1 MLAKCTKRVIEK
13 VFNNEEAERIEK
25 ILDLVDRGRISG
37 QKAEE
42 LIYFYVRQ
50 TTNEDFEMKIKEALE
65 SRKKRQ
71 MSEETRKKRYAEKL
85 AKLQKQY
92 GITE

>member
-13 VFNNEEAERIEK
+13 VFIEEEAERIEK
-25 ILDLVDRGRISG
+25 ILELVEKGRISG

-50 TTNEDFEMKIKEALE
+50 TKILK
-65 SRKKRQ
+65 
-71 MSEETRKKRYAEKL
+71 
-85 AKLQKQY
+85 
-92 GITE
+92 

>member
-13 VFNNEEAERIEK
+13 VFTEEESERIEK
-25 ILDLVDRGRISG
+25 ILELVDKGRISG
-37 QKAEE
+37 KNGEE

-50 TTNEDFEMKIKEALE
+50 TTNEDFEMRLKESLE
-65 SRKKRQ
+65 PRKKRQ
-71 MSEETRKKRYAEKL
+71 MSEETKQKRYAEKL
-85 AKLQKQY
+85 AKLKKQY

>member
-13 VFNNEEAERIEK
+13 VFIEEEAERIEK

-37 QKAEE
+37 KNGEE

-50 TTNEDFEMKIKEALE
+50 TTKEDFEQKLKEALE
-65 SRKKRQ
+65 PRKKRQ
-71 MSEETRKKRYAEKL
+71 MSEATKQKRYAEKL
-85 AKLQKQY
+85 EKLKKQY
-92 GITE
+92 GIME

>member
-13 VFNNEEAERIEK
+13 VFTEEEAKRIEK
-25 ILDLVDRGRISG
+25 ILELVDIGRISG

-50 TTNEDFEMKIKEALE
+50 TTKEDFEQKLIEALE
-65 SRKKRQ
+65 PRKKRQ
-71 MSEETRKKRYAEKL
+71 MSEETKQKRYAEKL
-85 AKLQKQY
+85 AKLKKQY

>member
-13 VFNNEEAERIEK
+13 VFIEEEAKRIEK
-25 ILDLVDRGRISG
+25 ILELVDKDRISG

-50 TTNEDFEMKIKEALE
+50 TTKEDFETKIKEALE
-65 SRKKRQ
+65 PRKKRQ
-71 MSEETRKKRYAEKL
+71 MSEETKQKRYAEKL
-85 AKLQKQY
+85 AKLKKQY

>member
-13 VFNNEEAERIEK
+13 VFIEEEAKRIEK

-37 QKAEE
+37 KNGEE

-65 SRKKRQ
+65 PRKKRQ
-71 MSEETRKKRYAEKL
+71 MSEATKQKRYAEKL
-85 AKLQKQY
+85 EKLKKQY

>member
-1 MLAKCTKRVIEK
+1 MLANCTKRVIEK
-13 VFNNEEAERIEK
+13 VFIEEEAERIEK

-37 QKAEE
+37 KNGEE

-50 TTNEDFEMKIKEALE
+50 TTKEDFEQKLKEALE
-65 SRKKRQ
+65 PRKKRK
-71 MSEETRKKRYAEKL
+71 MSEETKQKRYAEKL
-85 AKLQKQY
+85 AKLKKQY

>member
-13 VFNNEEAERIEK
+13 VFNEEEAERIEK
-25 ILDLVDRGRISG
+25 ILDLVDRGHISG
-37 QKAEE
+37 KNGEE

-65 SRKKRQ
+65 PRKKRQ
-71 MSEETRKKRYAEKL
+71 MSEETKQKRYAEKL
-85 AKLQKQY
+85 AKLKKQY